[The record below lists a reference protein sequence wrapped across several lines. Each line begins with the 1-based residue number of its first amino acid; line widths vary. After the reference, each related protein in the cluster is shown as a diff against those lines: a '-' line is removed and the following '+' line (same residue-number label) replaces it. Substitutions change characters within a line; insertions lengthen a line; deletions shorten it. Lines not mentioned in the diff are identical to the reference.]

1 MLVAQRQQQLFAV
14 GQGIDGVYQRLAEV
28 ARQQRVQRVAA
39 GRSVV
44 QRGRPIGLAG
54 GRIGLGGEIFVVHDL
69 HALGVMQ
76 ERLVFI

>member
-14 GQGIDGVYQRLAEV
+14 GQGVDGVDQCLAEI
-28 ARQQRVQRVAA
+28 ACQQRVQRIAA

-44 QRGRPIGLAG
+44 QGGRPIGLAG
-54 GRIGLGGEIFVVHDL
+54 GRIGLGREIFVMNDL

-76 ERLVFI
+76 ERLIFI